1 MDGLWEVSGLR
12 ASLIYS
18 LSTDET
24 VTAVNHNC
32 HLSYQSVWLC
42 ALVSCVVQKNLKTL
56 ETLPLMTD
64 GIIGLGNCNGTLV
77 EQLWTIKA
85 ISQNV
90 LGVCLAK
97 GIHWSMLGATGSPA
111 APVGFISL
119 GMGFE
124 ENFDQRKSVWVKL
137 TDPGLKCGFQRHI
150 YSIWFS
156 SSCWTA
162 FRSTSAVIVINELK
176 RSEMYVFWRVRF
188 FGMCSVL
195 CAYAAKLLSISL
207 FGRRIPVK
215 TIFLGHET
223 VGRPMVLDTGSDM
236 TYLHKDL
243 YDEVLWAVSSSN
255 ILNHLP
261 LICHWLELIYSSV
274 ICMLWEWISMLD
286 ARLMQGPL
294 LSVSPVSVVLVNY
307 MRFKS
312 NFYCMEH
319 SMLKFMSNT

>member
-1 MDGLWEVSGLR
+1 MYALQCREQFYIEMKLGDPPKPFHFHVDTGSGPMWVYCTDRGSRRTISSFGPHGHFAPDKDSYVNCTGATAFLCRALQVRKEDCLREFDFLCLFSSHYAEGSTFLGLVVNGSITVPMQNKSERNVF
-12 ASLIYS
+12 SLFG
-18 LSTDET
+18 
-24 VTAVNHNC
+24 
-32 HLSYQSVWLC
+32 
-42 ALVSCVVQKNLKTL
+42 CVVQKNLKTL

-137 TDPGLKCGFQRHI
+137 TDPGL
-150 YSIWFS
+150 
-156 SSCWTA
+156 
-162 FRSTSAVIVINELK
+162 N
-176 RSEMYVFWRVRF
+176 
-188 FGMCSVL
+188 VL

-243 YDEVLWAVSSSN
+243 YDEVLWAG
-255 ILNHLP
+255 
-261 LICHWLELIYSSV
+261 
-274 ICMLWEWISMLD
+274 
-286 ARLMQGPL
+286 AG
-294 LSVSPVSVVLVNY
+294 
-307 MRFKS
+307 
-312 NFYCMEH
+312 
-319 SMLKFMSNT
+319 